1 MKRIKAEALI
11 LIFIIAAVVFIVCNP
26 FQERYQLLFDAEDVD
41 SVTIYCEDDVKYKKL
56 TEQRDI
62 QKIISILTSQKIYE
76 HDPEPPEETGVFNM
90 KFEMHLTDGTIETI
104 DLVESGFGY
113 LTDQRQKLKVS
124 YLEPATVWSKFPD
137 EMTYIKNYI
146 EYPVYDLE
154 SDLVR
159 SADLIFQGTV
169 TNVEYK
175 MMDSETGQP
184 PADESDMNELEK
196 IPYAYTIYTVK
207 ADGVYKGNLDSGQ
220 IAIAYPGGTFGDTA
234 YVVRQLA
241 DTEEKEGE
249 MSEISE
255 GKEYLFLTR
264 NEETFYPELLNP
276 IQSVYGE
283 DDEKAEEILKLAVR
297 HK

>member
-1 MKRIKAEALI
+1 MKSKHIKLLI
-11 LIFIIAAVVFIVCNP
+11 LIFIIAAVDLIILNP
-26 FQERYQLLFDAEDVD
+26 LRERYNLPFGAEDVD
-41 SVTIYCEDDVKYKKL
+41 FVTMYCEDDVKYKKL

-76 HDPEPPEETGVFNM
+76 HDPEPPEEAGVLNM
-90 KFEMHLTDGTIETI
+90 KFEMRLTDGTIEMI

-113 LTDQRQKLKVS
+113 LTDQRRKLKVS
-124 YLEPATVWSKFPD
+124 YLEPATVWSKFSD
-137 EMTYIKNYI
+137 EITFIKNYI
-146 EYPVYDLE
+146 EYPVYDSE

-175 MMDSETGQP
+175 MMDAKTGQP

-207 ADGVYKGNLDSGQ
+207 ADRVYKGNLDSKQ

-241 DTEEKEGE
+241 DTEEEE
-249 MSEISE
+249 RETPEISE
-255 GKEYLFLTR
+255 GKEYIFLTR
-264 NEETFYPELLNP
+264 KEETFYPELLNP
-276 IQSVYGE
+276 IQSVYSK
-283 DDEKAEEILKLAVR
+283 DDAKAEEILKLAVR
-297 HK
+297 

>member
-1 MKRIKAEALI
+1 MKRIKIEALI
-11 LIFIIAAVVFIVCNP
+11 LIFIIVVVVLIIRNP
-26 FQERYQLLFDAEDVD
+26 FRERYQLPFDAEKVD
-41 SVTIYCEDDVKYKKL
+41 SVTTYCEDDVKYKKL

-76 HDPEPPEETGVFNM
+76 HDPEPPEEAGVLNM

-137 EMTYIKNYI
+137 EMTYINNYI

-175 MMDSETGQP
+175 MMDAKTGQP

-207 ADGVYKGNLDSGQ
+207 ADRVYKGNLDSGQ

-241 DTEEKEGE
+241 DTEEEEGE
-249 MSEISE
+249 MPEISE

-264 NEETFYPELLNP
+264 KEETFYPELLNP
-276 IQSVYGE
+276 IQSVYIE
-283 DDEKAEEILKLAVR
+283 NDEQAEEILILAAR